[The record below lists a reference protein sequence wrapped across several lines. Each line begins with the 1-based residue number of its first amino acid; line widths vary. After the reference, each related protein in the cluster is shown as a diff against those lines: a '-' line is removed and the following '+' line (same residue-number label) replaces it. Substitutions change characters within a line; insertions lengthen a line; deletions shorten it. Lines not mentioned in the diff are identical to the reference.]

1 MAASFR
7 STKKR
12 LAALA
17 FSQLAGPQDHLRY
30 KRNKNKVKRIK
41 YRTIQYS
48 LTHPKPLTSNL
59 TLINKRASRSISRN
73 INKSRNGSIPTR
85 RDKIRSE
92 QFQERINVLGENT
105 ITAITWLHPFTG
117 MAKNVPISI
126 IEIDGKEVTCTVD
139 TGATRVMI
147 TSEMAKELW
156 GEKYA
161 QKLQKYPS
169 NRSVEDAQGN
179 TVEVQ
184 GYKQSQINIGQ
195 HLSTKYPIVVYKAEH
210 KEILL
215 GYSFLVDYNLAI
227 YCRKGLGTQPQMDTV
242 KRLNIEE
249 AMECTPCEEE
259 IIPPKAIKGIKVKIW
274 FPDDWSNK
282 ERMTAI
288 GSPVVIHSEDIE
300 KIPITNLTVQYTYDI
315 ISIDNCANV
324 IIDNSE
330 NLEPLHISRE
340 EVIAHAEF
348 VKEEVS
354 NDQIKRILDDSSY
367 SINDAEMGEL
377 KLQDET
383 QPTRFAYI
391 DKINIK
397 SQEEGTEEFC
407 KNLLKETE
415 PFWSKHNF
423 DLGRYDK
430 KARMTLLHT
439 TPIRDKY
446 RPINPKKE
454 AQAQEII
461 DQLEKHN
468 IIKRGNSPYCAQ
480 PCWVWKKPKDKT
492 GKAAVAGEPDMSAP
506 RALRLALDYRK
517 VNKLI
522 SSQCSFPNPS
532 IREILFKLKQAKYVS
547 IIDLTNSYW
556 NIELSESTKPI
567 LAFQT
572 SQAQYIWQRLPQGT
586 NPSQGI
592 MAQAVQDTLHTG
604 GISDICTCYVDN
616 IIVMSGSLEQ
626 HKLDLKKTIDAFI
639 RRGWKANP
647 GKSHLFVNTACRL
660 FGFHINLAQG
670 TIGPDP
676 QKVKA
681 IMELPPPTNQKSA
694 RSLCGSIN
702 YYSDLIPDLAPLM
715 KPLHEITKDDKFQ
728 WTQECEENF
737 QKIKKKLSELPIIYM
752 PDFNK
757 PMHLFTDAAQ
767 GQYLG
772 YHISQWNEIK
782 NKFVPIAWGSHKFN
796 KHEQSMSQPEA
807 ELYAIIYAVI
817 QESLLLGFSKIIV
830 HTDCRSLTYLF
841 RFAKICSKLNRWQLI
856 LNSFDLEIYFESS
869 ESIGIMMADM
879 LSRRPGKRIT
889 NRRPKIQEIEELP
902 RMDLRYKPKISFQE
916 AKEEITKE
924 LNKLPPITQETIK
937 HFQEKYTPI
946 VTKPEDL
953 QCNKEIIKRIAQSNE
968 KLEDY
973 QDHIYK
979 HQYVYTPEQLAYRND
994 ISPSGRLINLVLQEA
1009 PGLSLDGLRA
1019 HQLSDPFFGPKI
1031 KEMIQSNTALQ
1042 GYAMKDGILL
1052 KENEDTTS
1060 KISYL
1065 ICVPRT
1071 LSLEL
1076 IGKFH
1081 YSVFGAHPDLKK
1093 LISNL
1098 KKRFFI
1104 KNMKNECQE
1113 ILKNCQICS
1122 LNKSFNTMKQPFGT
1136 KITVTGPR
1144 QIYALD
1150 ICTVDTQAK
1159 EIDDKLPTSFLII
1172 TDAWSLYTICVPI
1185 NANATCREILE
1196 KFSRHIIQPFG
1207 IPKIGITTDGGKNFS
1222 CKLSNTFTAVLG
1234 LQQFRISPFNARA
1247 NPAERVNRAILSGLR
1262 YASQQFHLEPE
1273 VFKNLLNYI
1282 VLSWNTTALSSI
1294 KFSPYEL
1301 FLSTP
1306 YEPACLSSFV
1316 TIHEADR
1323 ADYGDFISALVKS
1336 QHIVENLVND
1346 RYQKIRDKRYAEKA
1360 QKSKYS
1366 EYAPGTQVMIKKR
1379 INQTERAHKLRPR
1392 YSGPYKIIREF
1403 QNNVEIIPWFKDR
1416 RTQLISKYRN
1426 EAKAIPKFEKFLI
1439 SKDRIKPC
1447 SNLTFYY
1454 DEALARKFYQTF
1466 WDVVKDV
1473 EPIKHVVRHV
1483 TPTDYVD
1490 KQPTHRP
1497 SSLILPA
1504 QIGIKRNPIPA
1515 QNVTKT
1521 KRTTT
1526 RRKKLPSTT
1535 TSSGTS
1541 TAHRNNADKH
1551 RASTQHSTYS
1561 TAQASPQETDSS
1573 SSNDDP
1579 PDDDDNIGQNNDLNQ
1594 QNHSDVSREDESPES
1609 SEDETNYGGDD
1620 QRHHVIQQPPPPPL
1634 LPLVEQLHQPTGNP
1648 HPKCTKSSH
1657 SKDAAPN
1664 TPSPYKLTYP
1674 ERLDRWIV
1682 PRAPPVQ
1689 QPATMIGFGNSG
1701 RVIILPDHPAN
1712 TGIDQD
1718 PLPGPSHHP
1727 RPPEPFNTGARPK
1740 GNQQQQQTSR
1750 ISQKSAASTKTGK
1763 SQKSKRST
1771 MDPACKEAIS
1781 SKNSLF
1787 QDKEFDK
1794 LKEYYTQG
1802 SIDKDIQNMSE
1813 QIEENYQNIENILS
1827 EDNEEITPH

>member
-1 MAASFR
+1 M
-7 STKKR
+7 
-12 LAALA
+12 AALA
-17 FSQLAGPQDHLRY
+17 ISKLAGQQEKLRW
-30 KRNKNKVKRIK
+30 KRNTNTVKRIK
-41 YRTIQYS
+41 YKTQRHS
-48 LTHPKPLTSNL
+48 LINPKPLPSNL
-59 TLINKRASRSISRN
+59 TLEQIRDSRSITRN

-85 RDKIRSE
+85 RDKIKNE
-92 QFQERINVLGENT
+92 QIQERINILGENT
-105 ITAITWLHPFTG
+105 KTAITWLHPFTG
-117 MAKNVPISI
+117 MAKNVPIATI
-126 IEIDGKEVTCTVD
+126 GIDGKEVKCTVD

-156 GEKYA
+156 GENYV

-179 TVEVQ
+179 PVEVQ

-227 YCRKGLGTQPQMDTV
+227 YCGKGLGTQPQMEVV

-259 IIPPKAIKGIKVKIW
+259 IIPPQAIKGIKVKIW

-282 ERMTAI
+282 ERLAAI
-288 GSPVVIHSEDIE
+288 GSPIVIHSEDIE
-300 KIPITNLTVQYTYDI
+300 NIPITNLTVQYTYDI
-315 ISIDNCANV
+315 LSIDNTANV

-330 NLEPLHISRE
+330 NLEPLHISKE
-340 EVIAHAEF
+340 EIIAHAEF

-354 NDQIKRILDDSSY
+354 QDQIRRIIDDSSY

-377 KLQDET
+377 KLQDEI
-383 QPTRFAYI
+383 QPTRFEYI

-423 DLGRYDK
+423 DLGCYDK
-430 KARMTLLHT
+430 KARMTLQHT
-439 TPIRDKY
+439 NPIQDKY
-446 RPINPKKE
+446 RPINPRKE
-454 AQAQEII
+454 KQAQEII

-492 GKAAVAGEPDMSAP
+492 GKAAVAGEADMSAP

-522 SSQCSFPNPS
+522 SSQCHFPNPS

-572 SQAQYIWQRLPQGT
+572 SQAQYLWNRLPQGT
-586 NPSQGI
+586 NPSMSI

-616 IIVMSGSLEQ
+616 IIVMSSNLEQ

-639 RRGWKANP
+639 KRGWKANP
-647 GKSHLFVNTACRL
+647 GKSHLFVNTECRL
-660 FGFHINLAQG
+660 FGFNINLAQG

-737 QKIKKKLSELPIIYM
+737 QQIKKKLSELPIIYM

-772 YHISQWNEIK
+772 YHISQWNELK

-817 QESLLLGFSKIIV
+817 QESLLLGFSKIIA

-869 ESIGIMMADM
+869 ESIGIIMADM
-879 LSRRPGKRIT
+879 LSRRPGKRVT

-902 RMDLRYKPKISFQE
+902 KVDLRHKPKLSFQE
-916 AKEEITKE
+916 AKEEINKE
-924 LNKLPPITQETIK
+924 LNKLPSITHDTIK
-937 HFQEKYTPI
+937 YFQEKYTPMVI
-946 VTKPEDL
+946 RPEDL
-953 QCNKEIIKRIAQSNE
+953 ECNKAIVDRITQSADKIEEYKDNN
-968 KLEDY
+968 
-973 QDHIYK
+973 YK

-1009 PGLSLDGLRA
+1009 PGLSLNGLRA
-1019 HQLSDPFFGPKI
+1019 HQLSDPFFGPKV
-1031 KEMIQSNTALQ
+1031 KEMMESNAAIQ
-1042 GYAMKDGILL
+1042 GYALKDGILL
-1052 KENEDTTS
+1052 KENEDTS
-1060 KISYL
+1060 SNISYL
-1065 ICVPRT
+1065 ICVPRS

-1122 LNKSFNTMKQPFGT
+1122 LNKSFNTMKQPFGA

-1150 ICTVDTQAK
+1150 ICTVDTQVK
-1159 EIDDKLPTSFLII
+1159 EIDTDLPTSFLII

-1234 LQQFRISPFNARA
+1234 LQQFRISPFNARS

-1379 INQTERAHKLRPR
+1379 IDQTKRAHKLRPR
-1392 YSGPYKIIREF
+1392 YTGPYKIIREF
-1403 QNNVEIIPWFKDR
+1403 PNNVEVIPWSRDK
-1416 RTQLISKYRN
+1416 RTKLISKYKN
-1426 EAKAIPKFEKFLI
+1426 EAQGIPKFEKFLI

-1447 SNLTFYY
+1447 SNLTYYY

-1473 EPIKHVVRHV
+1473 EPIKTVERHI

-1504 QIGIKRNPIPA
+1504 QLGIRNNPIPA
-1515 QNVTKT
+1515 QNVLKPKKCTTK
-1521 KRTTT
+1521 
-1526 RRKKLPSTT
+1526 RKKLHSNT
-1535 TSSGTS
+1535 TSSGASSNRMDGASMNRGSTQRSEYATPRTS
-1541 TAHRNNADKH
+1541 TQGD
-1551 RASTQHSTYS
+1551 
-1561 TAQASPQETDSS
+1561 DSS
-1573 SSNDDP
+1573 SSDDDP
-1579 PDDDDNIGQNNDLNQ
+1579 PDDHNQDNNAIQNNDLETTT
-1594 QNHSDVSREDESPES
+1594 HSDVSREDDSS
-1609 SEDETNYGGDD
+1609 SASEDEPQGASG
-1620 QRHHVIQQPPPPPL
+1620 HHRNQFIQQPPQPPPIL
-1634 LPLVEQLHQPTGNP
+1634 HLVGQLPKQKGTQL
-1648 HPKCTKSSH
+1648 PKCTKSSQ
-1657 SKDAAPN
+1657 SKGVAPH
-1664 TPSPYKLTYP
+1664 TPLPYTLTYP
-1674 ERLDRWIV
+1674 ERVDKWVVRKGPRV
-1682 PRAPPVQ
+1682 P

-1701 RVIILPDHPAN
+1701 RVIIVPDHPAN
-1712 TGIDQD
+1712 DEDELD
-1718 PLPGPSHHP
+1718 PQPGPSHPP
-1727 RPPEPFNTGARPK
+1727 RDPVLPQTGARSK
-1740 GNQQQQQTSR
+1740 DNQQQQQTNR
-1750 ISQKSAASTKTGK
+1750 AKSTASTKTGK

-1787 QDKEFDK
+1787 QDMEFDK

-1802 SIDKDIQNMSE
+1802 SIDKDIQNMSD
-1813 QIEENYQNIENILS
+1813 QIEEDYQNIENILDNEEE
-1827 EDNEEITPH
+1827 EDNEEINQ

>member
-1 MAASFR
+1 M
-7 STKKR
+7 R
-12 LAALA
+12 L
-17 FSQLAGPQDHLRY
+17 

-41 YRTIQYS
+41 YKTLHHS
-48 LTHPKPLTSNL
+48 LTNPKSLPNNL
-59 TLINKRASRSISRN
+59 ILEQIRDSRSTIKQ

-85 RDKIRSE
+85 RDKIRNT
-92 QFQERINVLGENT
+92 QFQERINILGENPK
-105 ITAITWLHPFTG
+105 TAITWLHPFSG
-117 MAKNVPISI
+117 MAKNVPISTI
-126 IEIDGKEVTCTVD
+126 GIDGKEIQCTVD
-139 TGATRVMI
+139 TGATRVMA

-156 GEKYA
+156 GENYA

-179 TVEVQ
+179 PVEVQ
-184 GYKQSQINIGQ
+184 GYKVSQINIGQ

-215 GYSFLVDYNLAI
+215 GYSFLVDHNLAI
-227 YCRKGLGTQPQMDTV
+227 YCGKGLGTQPQMEVV

-249 AMECTPCEEE
+249 AMECTPCEED
-259 IIPPKAIKGIKVKIW
+259 IIPPQAIKGVKVKIW

-282 ERMTAI
+282 ERIAAI
-288 GSPVVIHSEDIE
+288 GSPIVIHSEDIE
-300 KIPITNLTVQYTYDI
+300 NIPIPNLTVQYTYDI
-315 ISIDNCANV
+315 LSIDNTANV
-324 IIDNSE
+324 IIDNSA
-330 NLEPLHISRE
+330 NLEPLYINKE
-340 EVIAHAEF
+340 EIIAHAEF

-354 NDQIKRILDDSSY
+354 NEQIKRIINDSSY
-367 SINDAEMGEL
+367 SINEAEMGEL

-383 QPTRFAYI
+383 QPNRFEYI
-391 DKINIK
+391 EKINIK
-397 SQEEGTEEFC
+397 SQEEGTEDFC
-407 KNLLKETE
+407 KKLLKDTE

-423 DLGRYDK
+423 DLGCYDK
-430 KARMTLLHT
+430 KARMNLLHT
-439 TPIRDKY
+439 SPIRDKY
-446 RPINPKKE
+446 RPINPRKE
-454 AQAQEII
+454 EQAQQII
-461 DQLEKHN
+461 DQLEKYN

-492 GKAAVAGEPDMSAP
+492 GKAAIAGEIDMTAP

-522 SSQCSFPNPS
+522 SYQCHFPNPS
-532 IREILFKLKQAKYVS
+532 IREILFKLKQAKYAS
-547 IIDLTNSYW
+547 IVDLTNSYW
-556 NIELSESTKPI
+556 NIQLSESTKPI

-572 SQAQYIWQRLPQGT
+572 AKAQYLWNVLPQGT
-586 NPSQGI
+586 SPSTSI

-616 IIVMSGSLEQ
+616 IIVMSPNLEQ
-626 HKLDLKKTIDAFI
+626 HKKDLKKTIDAFI
-639 RRGWKANP
+639 KRGWKANP
-647 GKSHLFVNTACRL
+647 SKSHLFVNTECRL
-660 FGFHINLAQG
+660 FGFNINLAQG

-676 QKVKA
+676 QKIKA
-681 IMELPPPTNQKSA
+681 IMELPPPTNQKGA

-715 KPLHEITKDDKFQ
+715 KPLYENTKDNKFE

-737 QKIKKKLSELPIIYM
+737 KKIKKKLSELPIIYM

-772 YHISQWNEIK
+772 YHISQWNESK

-796 KHEQSMSQPEA
+796 QNEQSMSQPEA
-807 ELYAIIYAVI
+807 ELYAIVFAVI

-830 HTDCRSLTYLF
+830 HTDCKSLTYLF

-869 ESIGIMMADM
+869 ESIGIIMADM
-879 LSRRPGKRIT
+879 LSRRPGKRVT

-902 RMDLRYKPKISFQE
+902 KIDLRHKNKMSFQE
-916 AKEEITKE
+916 AREEINKE
-924 LNKLPPITQETIK
+924 LNKLPSITHDTNK
-937 HFQEKYTPI
+937 YFQEKHTPM
-946 VTKPEDL
+946 VMRPENL
-953 QCNKEIIKRIAQSNE
+953 QCNKVIMERIAQGAE
-968 KLEDY
+968 KIEDFK
-973 QDHIYK
+973 DNNYK
-979 HQYVYTPEQLAYRND
+979 HQYVYTPEQLAYKND

-1009 PGLSLDGLRA
+1009 PGLSLSSLRA

-1031 KEMIQSNTALQ
+1031 KEMIATNTAIQ
-1042 GYAMKDGILL
+1042 GYALKDGILL
-1052 KENEDTTS
+1052 KENEDTS
-1060 KISYL
+1060 SNISYL
-1065 ICVPRT
+1065 ICVPRS
-1071 LSLEL
+1071 LSLDL

-1122 LNKSFNTMKQPFGT
+1122 LNKSFNTMKQPFGA

-1159 EIDDKLPTSFLII
+1159 EIDNKLPTSFLII

-1196 KFSRHIIQPFG
+1196 NFSRHIIQPFG

-1222 CKLSNTFTAVLG
+1222 NKLSNTFTAILG
-1234 LQQFRISPFNARA
+1234 LQQFRISPYNARS

-1379 INQTERAHKLRPR
+1379 IDQTERAHKLRPR
-1392 YSGPYKIIREF
+1392 YTGPFKIIREF
-1403 QNNVEIIPWFKDR
+1403 QNNVEVIPWFKNR
-1416 RTQLISKYRN
+1416 RTQLISKYKN
-1426 EAKAIPKFEKFLI
+1426 EARDIPKFEKFLI
-1439 SKDRIKPC
+1439 GKDRIKPC

-1473 EPIKHVVRHV
+1473 EPIKYVERHI

-1504 QIGIKRNPIPA
+1504 QIGIKKTPIPA
-1515 QNVTKT
+1515 QNIAKPKKVATK
-1521 KRTTT
+1521 K
-1526 RRKKLPSTT
+1526 KKLISTT
-1535 TSSGTS
+1535 TSSGASRTAVPRYGASRS
-1541 TAHRNNADKH
+1541 TAPTHQSRSS
-1551 RASTQHSTYS
+1551 STQ
-1561 TAQASPQETDSS
+1561 ASRQGEDSS
-1573 SSNDDP
+1573 SSDDDP
-1579 PDDDDNIGQNNDLNQ
+1579 PDNDNHDDDNINNNDIESDNQ
-1594 QNHSDVSREDESPES
+1594 SDESRESEDSSS
-1609 SEDETNYGGDD
+1609 SEDDLPGTGEHQG
-1620 QRHHVIQQPPPPPL
+1620 IQSVQLKSPQPPPL
-1634 LPLVEQLHQPTGNP
+1634 LQLVNQLPKPTGQKGP
-1648 HPKCTKSSH
+1648 SCTKSGH
-1657 SKDAAPN
+1657 SQRIASN
-1664 TPSPYKLTYP
+1664 TSPYTLRYP
-1674 ERLDRWIV
+1674 ERLDKWVV
-1682 PRAPPVQ
+1682 PRVPQSHQ
-1689 QPATMIGFGNSG
+1689 QATMIGFGNSG
-1701 RVIILPDHPAN
+1701 RVIILPDTPAEVL
-1712 TGIDQD
+1712 QE
-1718 PLPGPSHHP
+1718 PQPGPSQP
-1727 RPPEPFNTGARPK
+1727 TRNPGFSQTGARPK
-1740 GNQQQQQTSR
+1740 DNQQQQQTNKDT
-1750 ISQKSAASTKTGK
+1750 KSIASTKTK
-1763 SQKSKRST
+1763 KTQKSKRSNL
-1771 MDPACKEAIS
+1771 DPAVREALS
-1781 SKNSLF
+1781 SKNVIF
-1787 QDKEFDK
+1787 HDIQDN
-1794 LKEYYTQG
+1794 LKEYYQGSG
-1802 SIDKDIQNMSE
+1802 SIDKDIQNMSD
-1813 QIEENYQNIENILS
+1813 QIEENYQNIEDILS
-1827 EDNEEITPH
+1827 EGNEENNQ